1 MIIGNKMIAVFT
13 SPRKAFEAVAEKPD
27 WLAPMIVSV
36 LIGILFA
43 LTVVPAVVMPATMEK
58 TMEQM
63 RDRGVPEDKIEE
75 AMKFM
80 AGPLPVVFGVVGV
93 MLATP
98 INLLIIS
105 GILFGLSALFG
116 GKARFAQVFSAATYS
131 GLILSLGTI
140 LKGVLMYVQRSI
152 HAGTSLALILPEDM
166 RENFL
171 YRFLGQF
178 DLFTLWQL
186 GILSIGLGVIYCW
199 KTAKSAGMVFG
210 LWLLW
215 ALLSSILGGVMHFGA
230 A

>member
-1 MIIGNKMIAVFT
+1 MTIGNKIIAVFT
-13 SPRKAFEAVAEKPD
+13 SPKKAFEAVAEKPD

-63 RDRGVPEDKIEE
+63 RDRGVTEDKIEE

-105 GILFGLSALFG
+105 GVFFGLSALFG
-116 GKARFAQVFSAATYS
+116 GKARFAQVFSAVTYS

-140 LKGVLMYVQRSI
+140 LKGILMYVQHSM

-166 RENFL
+166 HESFL

-178 DLFTLWQL
+178 DFFTLWQL
-186 GILSIGLGVIYCW
+186 WILSVGLAVIYRW
-199 KTAKSAGMVFG
+199 KTAKPAGMVFG

-215 ALLSSILGGVMHFGA
+215 ALLSSVLGGLMHFGA